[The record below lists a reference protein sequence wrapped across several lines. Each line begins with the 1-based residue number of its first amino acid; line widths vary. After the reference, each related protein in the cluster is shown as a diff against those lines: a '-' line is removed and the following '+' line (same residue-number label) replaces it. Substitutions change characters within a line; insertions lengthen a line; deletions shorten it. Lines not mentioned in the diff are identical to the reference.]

1 MFAEIFIRRPKFA
14 FVLSV
19 VTVLV
24 GSICLWQLPIAEY
37 PEIAPPSVK
46 VTAQYPGAT
55 SQVIAE
61 TVASVIEEQ
70 VNGIEDLLYFKS
82 ESDNNGNYTLTLTFK
97 PGIDSDIAQVNV
109 QNAVQQAESQL
120 PEAVSRIGVVTKKQQ
135 TDMVGVY
142 VFRTNGKSLSLLQLA
157 NYVRMNVKDPFARL
171 PGMGYVEILGERNYS
186 MRIWLD
192 PLKMSSLNLTPETV
206 IAKLSSQNV
215 PVAPGSLGGE
225 KSSPYLQL
233 KLDATG
239 RLKTAEEFGGIVIA
253 TGPRGEQVTLND
265 IARLE
270 LGAERY
276 TDEGFYNGGPCVAM
290 AIYRQDGAN
299 AVEVV
304 KSANQLLDELRR
316 RFPEGVEAFISY
328 DPTRYIMVNVREI
341 AETLIL
347 TLILVVAITYLFLQD
362 WRATL
367 IPALAIPVSLLGT
380 FFFMAVLGYSI
391 NVLTMFGLI
400 LVIGSL
406 VDDAIVVVENT
417 MRIIEEEKLPPA
429 EATVKSMKQITGP
442 VIATTLVTAAIYAP
456 IGFYGG
462 IVGTIYM
469 QFAVTMCIAL
479 CISAFN
485 SLTLSPALCSLILK
499 PAGGEKRRKFILF
512 RWFDLSLDT
521 TRRGYLSI
529 SRILLR
535 HVILTLILVA
545 AVLVADAVL
554 LKRLKGGFLPNEDK
568 GVLMCELELP
578 QGAAL
583 ERTIKAM
590 KSFNDKSLKIPG
602 IREIITVAGYSIMSG
617 ASENVGFA
625 IVTLEDWEK
634 RRTPELS
641 INSIRDRIMKEGAA
655 VPSAEVRVFQPPAIM
670 GLGVSGGVT
679 FALRTTGEDTP
690 QQFERQMGR
699 MLALLNDRNVMPEVM
714 YAFSGFSA
722 RTPQIFLDIDRAKA
736 EALGVPTDRIFTALQ
751 SNFASLY
758 VNDFNL
764 YGYSFKVKLQLDG
777 GERSTLDALEELLI
791 QNNSGEMVP
800 LSAVA
805 EVKLMLGARKIERF
819 NQNMASVITA
829 IPVPGASTARIMDRI
844 EELVRTEFS
853 REYDVSWTDM
863 SYQEK
868 NNSGRIVLLMAL
880 AVVFGYLF
888 LVAQYE
894 SWSIPLPV
902 ILSVSFASLGGIS
915 ALSVTGM
922 LLDIYAQLGL
932 IMLIGL
938 CAKSTILMVE
948 FSMQE
953 RSAGKSIA
961 RSALNG
967 ANYRYRA
974 VLMTAWSFI
983 IGVLPL
989 LFASGAG
996 AESRRVIG
1004 TTTFWGMLLATLV
1017 GVAFIPPMFA
1027 LFQKT
1032 RETVK
1037 KATGTARQNGTE

>member
-14 FVLSV
+14 FVLSL

-24 GSICLWQLPIAEY
+24 GGLCLYRLPIAEY
-37 PEIAPPSVK
+37 PEIAPPTVK

-97 PGIDSDIAQVNV
+97 PGINSDIAQVNV
-109 QNAVQQAESQL
+109 QNAVQRAEAQL
-120 PEAVSRIGVVTKKQQ
+120 PDTVTQIGVVTKKQS

-142 VFRTNGKSLSLLQLA
+142 VFRTNGRKLTELQLA
-157 NYVRMNVKDPFARL
+157 NYVRMNIKDPFARL
-171 PGMGYVEILGERNYS
+171 PGMGYVELLGERNYS

-192 PLKMSSLNLTPETV
+192 PLKMSALKLTPEM
-206 IAKLSSQNV
+206 IISKLTSQNI
-215 PVAPGSLGGE
+215 PAAAGSIGGE
-225 KSSPYLQL
+225 KSNPYLQL
-233 KLDATG
+233 KLDTTG
-239 RLKTAEEFGGIVIA
+239 RLRDAGEFSRIVVA
-253 TGPRGEQVTLND
+253 TGSQGEQVLLGD

-276 TDEGFYNGGPCVAM
+276 SDEGFYNGGPCIAM

-299 AVEVV
+299 AVELVRN
-304 KSANQLLDELRR
+304 ANALLDELRQ
-316 RFPEGVEAFISY
+316 RFPEGVEAFLSY
-328 DPTRYIMVNVREI
+328 DPTNYIMVNVREI
-341 AETLIL
+341 AETLVL
-347 TLILVVAITYLFLQD
+347 TLLLVVAITYLFLQD

-367 IPALAIPVSLLGT
+367 VPALAIPVSLLGT

-406 VDDAIVVVENT
+406 VDNAIVVVENT
-417 MRIIEEEKLPPA
+417 MRIIEDEKLSPA
-429 EATVKSMKQITGP
+429 DATARSMRQITSP
-442 VIATTLVTAAIYAP
+442 VIAATLVSAAIYAP

-485 SLTLSPALCSLILK
+485 ALTLSPALCALLLK
-499 PAGGEKRRKFILF
+499 PAGTRKRRKFLLF
-512 RWFDLSLDT
+512 RWFDRSLDAT
-521 TRRGYLSI
+521 KKGYIVFSRFMIRRFYLTVI
-529 SRILLR
+529 LVVCVLAANAWLLR
-535 HVILTLILVA
+535 G
-545 AVLVADAVL
+545 
-554 LKRLKGGFLPNEDK
+554 LKGGFLPDEDK

-578 QGAAL
+578 PGAAL
-583 ERTIKAM
+583 ERTEKAM
-590 KSFNDKSLKIPG
+590 KTFNDAMLAIPG
-602 IREIITVAGYSIMSG
+602 IRDVITVAGYSIMSG
-617 ASENVGFA
+617 SSENLGFA
-625 IVTLEDWEK
+625 IVTLEDWDK

-641 INSIRDRIMKEGAA
+641 IHALRSRMLAAGAQI
-655 VPSAEVRVFQPPAIM
+655 PSAEVRVFQPPAIM
-670 GLGVSGGVT
+670 GLGVTGGVT
-679 FALRTTGEDTP
+679 FALRTTGNDTP
-690 QQFERQMGR
+690 QQFEQQMGR
-699 MLALLNDRNVMPEVM
+699 LLGMLNDKKIMPDIL
-714 YAFSGFSA
+714 YAFSGFNA
-722 RTPQIFLDIDRAKA
+722 RTPQIFLDIDRNKA
-736 EALGVPTDRIFTALQ
+736 EALGVPVSRIFTALQ
-751 SNFASLY
+751 SNLASFY

-764 YGYSFKVKLQLDG
+764 YGYSFKVKLQLDRD
-777 GERSTLDALEELLI
+777 ERSTLDDLEEMMV
-791 QNNSGEMVP
+791 QNDNGEMVP
-800 LSAVA
+800 LTAFADVRH
-805 EVKLMLGARKIERF
+805 MLGARKIERF
-819 NQNMASVITA
+819 NQNMSAAITA
-829 IPVPGASTARIMDRI
+829 IPVTGASTARIMDGI
-844 EELVRTEFS
+844 ERLLAGEFGS
-853 REYDVSWTDM
+853 EYAVSWTDM
-863 SYQEK
+863 SYQER
-868 NNSGRIVLLMAL
+868 NNDGRIVLLMTL
-880 AVVFGYLF
+880 AVIFGYLF

-894 SWSIPLPV
+894 SWTIPMPV
-902 ILSVSFASLGGIS
+902 ILSVAFASLGGVM
-915 ALSVTGM
+915 ALRFTGM

-1004 TTTFWGMLLATLV
+1004 TTTFWGMLTATLV

-1027 LFQKT
+1027 VFQKV

-1037 KATGTARQNGTE
+1037 NRHRARRAAVR

>member
-1 MFAEIFIRRPKFA
+1 MFAELFIRRPKFA
-14 FVLSV
+14 FVISL

-24 GSICLWQLPIAEY
+24 GTLCLLRLPIAEY
-37 PEIAPPSVK
+37 PEIAPPTVK

-82 ESDNNGNYTLTLTFK
+82 ESDNNGNYTLTLTFE
-97 PGIDSDIAQVNV
+97 PGINSDIAQVNV
-109 QNAVQQAESQL
+109 QNAVQRAEAQL
-120 PEAVSRIGVVTKKQQ
+120 PDTVTQIGVVTKKQS

-142 VFRTNGKSLSLLQLA
+142 VFRTNGKKLSLLQLA

-186 MRIWLD
+186 MRVWLD
-192 PLKMSSLNLTPETV
+192 PLKMAALNLTPDSV
-206 IAKLSSQNV
+206 VAKITSQNN
-215 PVAPGSLGGE
+215 PVAAGSVGGE
-225 KSSPYLQL
+225 KSNPYLQL
-233 KLDATG
+233 KLDVPG
-239 RLKTAEEFGGIVIA
+239 RLVTEEEFRKIVIA
-253 TGPRGEQVTLND
+253 TGAKGEQVTLGD

-276 TDEGFYNGGPCVAM
+276 TDEGFYNGRPCVAM

-299 AVEVV
+299 AVELVRN
-304 KSANQLLDELRR
+304 ANKLLDELRT
-316 RFPEGVEAFISY
+316 RFPEGVEGFISY
-328 DPTRYIMVNVREI
+328 DPTHYIMVNVREI
-341 AETLIL
+341 AL
-347 TLILVVAITYLFLQD
+347 TLIATLVLVVFITYVFLQD

-367 IPALAIPVSLLGT
+367 VPALAIPVSLLGT

-391 NVLTMFGLI
+391 NVLTLFELI

-406 VDDAIVVVENT
+406 VDNAIVVVENT
-417 MRIIEEEKLPPA
+417 MRIIEEEKLPPP
-429 EATVKSMKQITGP
+429 EATAKSMRQITSP
-442 VIATTLVTAAIYAP
+442 VIAATLVSAAIYAP

-462 IVGTIYM
+462 IVGTIYL

-485 SLTLSPALCSLILK
+485 ALTLSPALCALILRE
-499 PAGGEKRRKFILF
+499 AGNAPQRKFLLF
-512 RWFDLSLDT
+512 RWFDVSLDAT
-521 TRRGYLSI
+521 KKGYIVFSRFMIRRFYLT
-529 SRILLR
+529 
-535 HVILTLILVA
+535 VIL
-545 AVLVADAVL
+545 VL
-554 LKRLKGGFLPNEDK
+554 LVLGANVFLLDGLKGGFLPDEDK

-583 ERTIKAM
+583 ERTIRAM
-590 KSFNDKSLKIPG
+590 REFNDKTLAVKG
-602 IREIITVAGYSIMSG
+602 VRDIITVAGYSLMSG
-617 ASENVGFA
+617 SSENLGFA
-625 IVTLEDWEK
+625 IVTLEDWDK
-634 RRTPELS
+634 RRTRDLS
-641 INSIRDRIMKEGAA
+641 ITALRAKIMEAGSTIPA
-655 VPSAEVRVFQPPAIM
+655 AEVRVFQPPAIM
-670 GLGVSGGVT
+670 GLGVTGGVT
-679 FALRTTGEDTP
+679 FAFRSAAGDPP
-690 QQFERQMGR
+690 QQFEARLGR
-699 MLALLNDRNVMPEVM
+699 LLGALNNPETMPEIL

-722 RTPQIFLDIDRAKA
+722 RTPQLHLDIDRGKA
-736 EALGVPTDRIFTALQ
+736 EALGIPISRIFSALQ
-751 SNFASLY
+751 SNLASLY

-764 YGYSFKVKLQLDG
+764 FGYSFKVKTQLEG
-777 GERSTLDALEELLI
+777 AERSSPDDLETLMV
-791 QNNSGEMVP
+791 QNDSGEMVP

-805 EVKLMLGARKIERF
+805 EARLMLGARKIERF
-819 NQNMASVITA
+819 DQNMAAVVTA
-829 IPVPGASTARIMDRI
+829 VPVPGASTAAIMEKIERI
-844 EELVRTEFS
+844 VRTEFPG
-853 REYDVSWTDM
+853 EYSVSWTDL

-868 NNSGRIVLLMAL
+868 NNDGRIILLMTL
-880 AVVFGYLF
+880 AVIFGYLF

-894 SWSIPLPV
+894 SWSIPMPV
-902 ILSVSFASLGGIS
+902 ILSVAFASLGGTA
-915 ALSVTGM
+915 ALALTGM

-961 RSALNG
+961 RAAING

-1004 TTTFWGMLLATLV
+1004 TTTFWGMLTATLI
-1017 GVAFIPPMFA
+1017 GVAFVPPMFA
-1027 LFQKT
+1027 VFQKT
-1032 RETVK
+1032 RETVRK
-1037 KATGTARQNGTE
+1037 IAGRKRGHAMH